1 MVNCV
6 DGLNVTFV
14 LTVFSFTPGRSFE
27 RFDTRSAFDLCVA
40 GTGTTPFTSKVE
52 PDIEMT

>member
-14 LTVFSFTPGRSFE
+14 LTVFSFTPARSFE